1 MKTVTVFLVSLLC
14 ACASY
19 DGFTLHPGASTEAEV
34 RRVMGAPAME
44 FTLPDGAREL
54 VYPRGPLGVQ
64 TFMAVIA
71 PDGTLRR
78 IDKALREETFY
89 RIQPGMMKDEVLRLI
104 GPPGETMHFARTD
117 TTAWDY
123 RFVDQWGYPAIF
135 SVILDANGKV
145 VSKFTQRLERDKAR

>member
-1 MKTVTVFLVSLLC
+1 MKTIAALFAALLS

-19 DGFTLHPGASTEAEV
+19 DGFTLHPGASEAEV

-44 FTLPDGAREL
+44 FTLADGSREL

-64 TFMAVIA
+64 TFMAIVA

-78 IDKALREETFY
+78 IDKALAEDTFN
-89 RIQPGMMKDEVLRLI
+89 RIQPGMTKDGVLRLI
-104 GPPGETMHFARTD
+104 GPPGETMHFARTN

-123 RFVDQWGYPAIF
+123 RFIDQWGYPAIF
-135 SVILDANGKV
+135 SVILDDASEKV
-145 VSKFTQRLERDKAR
+145 VSKFTQRIERDKAR